1 MFICKSEKSPLKTR
15 LKLWD
20 GVASLT
26 VVDLKE
32 GGREVANQVKL
43 PIRRTPLS
51 KEEGLFACNDGSG
64 YFVWMMTFPPSRS
77 PEAL

>member
-1 MFICKSEKSPLKTR
+1 MGSRE
-15 LKLWD
+15 D
-20 GVASLT
+20 
-26 VVDLKE
+26 
-32 GGREVANQVKL
+32 GREAANQVKS

-64 YFVWMMTFPPSRS
+64 YFVWMMMFPPSRS